1 MLMPLP
7 ATLRRL
13 VAEYTALLAEE
24 APDGTHAATSPDLA
38 YTLCV
43 STGTSEITDALDTAR
58 AYLARSAV
66 APVAPVAPV
75 ARVAGSA
82 GREVPSSAG
91 AEFEP
96 ESDGYPSAD
105 HIVSAP
111 R

>member
-24 APDGTHAATSPDLA
+24 SPDGTHAAASPSQRLRDLA

-58 AYLARSAV
+58 VYLARTAV
-66 APVAPVAPV
+66 AP
-75 ARVAGSA
+75 VAGSA
-82 GREVPSSAG
+82 GREMPRGAG

-96 ESDGYPSAD
+96 GSDGYPSAD
-105 HIVSAP
+105 HIASAP